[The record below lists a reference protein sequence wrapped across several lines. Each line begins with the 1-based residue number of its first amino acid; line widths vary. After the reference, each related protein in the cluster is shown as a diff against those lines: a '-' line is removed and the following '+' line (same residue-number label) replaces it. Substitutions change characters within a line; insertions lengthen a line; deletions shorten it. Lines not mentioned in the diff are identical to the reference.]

1 MKRLILCAVLIIIP
15 ALTSCDDMFNE
26 AFSDAT
32 PKVKYFW
39 YVTTATNKL
48 YSYRVLESGI
58 FEAVG
63 TPATIVS
70 TIANPARITIHP
82 SNDFIYVP
90 TNGSILCY
98 KVNEDGSLTSV
109 GLISN
114 GITNSLLAMHP
125 SGKFLFSISS
135 ATGASTHI
143 LLYNINGDGSLSYN
157 NEYIPAIIDNNAPI
171 EPLSGKTCA
180 IKLSN
185 DGKKLYVT
193 ATYTE
198 TNPGS
203 TTLDHLISY
212 SVSADGQLTSEKITS
227 FNNSALEF
235 GDSIYIHPNGEFL
248 YASAGPTYILKL
260 RLNTDGTATAL
271 FLANSV
277 YSKDIFINQTGTFL
291 YSSEATGQGI
301 AMFGIY
307 SDGSLYSI
315 GHTPVMTGTQPSFI
329 AEHPDGHYLYQAD
342 TNNKYIVVYNMN
354 PGGNLTYNGIA
365 CTFNNTNE
373 YSIDVKICAKTI
385 YGANK

>member
-1 MKRLILCAVLIIIP
+1 
-15 ALTSCDDMFNE
+15 MFND

-32 PKVKYFW
+32 PKVKYFG
-39 YVTTATNKL
+39 YVTTSTNRL

-70 TIANPARITIHP
+70 NIANPARITIHP
-82 SNDFIYVP
+82 SNDFIYLP

-98 KVNEDGSLTSV
+98 KINNDGSLSSV
-109 GLISN
+109 GIINN
-114 GITNSLLAMHP
+114 GIANSLLTIHP
-125 SGKFLFSISS
+125 SGKFLYSISS
-135 ATGASTHI
+135 ATGNSTHI
-143 LLYNINGDGSLSYN
+143 LLYNIN
-157 NEYIPAIIDNNAPI
+157 EYGTLIYVDEFIPNIVDSFIPPLDPI
-171 EPLSGKTCA
+171 EPISGKTCA
-180 IKLSN
+180 IRLSN
-185 DGKKLYVT
+185 DGKKLYIT
-193 ATYTE
+193 AIYSETYPSNTF
-198 TNPGS
+198 
-203 TTLDHLISY
+203 DYLISY

-260 RLNTDGTATAL
+260 RLNTDGTATGL

-342 TNNKYIVVYNMN
+342 TSNKYIVVYNMN

-365 CTFNNTNE
+365 CTFNNALE
-373 YSIDVKICAKTI
+373 YSIDVKIVGKTV